1 VSSDVVPALERLA
14 LLDGVPEAAAR
25 AREAAADLR
34 WHEGLRRRWR
44 EARAEAAVRS
54 AVAGASL
61 DGARAPA
68 SWLRGRVAAGDVDP
82 AAARA
87 EEAAVLAAWR
97 AQVHAGALFGDLGGR
112 APRAPGAEVMAGLHR
127 DLTAHLVAAGAL
139 EAGDVG
145 RPRTT
150 GRARDAAGGDEP
162 VGAELEARTALIVA
176 VLDAEAAPGLV
187 RAAVVHAEVAT
198 ARPFVTANGQ
208 LARVLARLVLVR
220 SGLDPTGVAL
230 PDETHGGDPLAYRR
244 ALAAYAT
251 GTAEGVATWLV
262 HQAEAV
268 TAGARAGAGLATGVL
283 AGRPA

>member
-1 VSSDVVPALERLA
+1 MSSDVVPALERLA

-34 WHEGLRRRWR
+34 WHEALRRRWR

-139 EAGDVG
+139 QAGDVG

-150 GRARDAAGGDEP
+150 GRARDAAGADEP
-162 VGAELEARTALIVA
+162 VGAELEARTALVVA
-176 VLDAEAAPGLV
+176 VLDAERAPGLV
-187 RAAVVHAEVAT
+187 RAGVVHAEVAT

-220 SGLDPTGVAL
+220 SGVDPTGVAL
-230 PDETHGGDPLAYRR
+230 PDEMHAGDPLAYRR

-251 GTAEGVATWLV
+251 GTPDGVATWLV